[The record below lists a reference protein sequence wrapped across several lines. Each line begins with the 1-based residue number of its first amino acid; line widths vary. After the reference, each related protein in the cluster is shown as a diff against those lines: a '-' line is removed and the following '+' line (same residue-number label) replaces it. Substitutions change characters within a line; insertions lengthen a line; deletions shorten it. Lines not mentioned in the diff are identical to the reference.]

1 MHFAKIILPF
11 CVALAVASP
20 RPQDNDND
28 NDNNDVAAQ
37 GPQAGASQY
46 SFRYPLMVWLTLPSS
61 CDTSCGAFPYSCCQW

>member
-20 RPQDNDND
+20 RPQENDSD

-46 SFRYPLMVWLTLPSS
+46 CLRYPSVS
-61 CDTSCGAFPYSCCQW
+61 G